1 MVFRKVADMKKEKE
15 LAEKYNKP
23 GDSEISQDNP
33 VRKLLLRLVDHL
45 LDSYAQIFYQLS
57 F

>member
-15 LAEKYNKP
+15 LAEKYNKA

-33 VRKLLLRLVDHL
+33 VRKLLLR
-45 LDSYAQIFYQLS
+45 
-57 F
+57 